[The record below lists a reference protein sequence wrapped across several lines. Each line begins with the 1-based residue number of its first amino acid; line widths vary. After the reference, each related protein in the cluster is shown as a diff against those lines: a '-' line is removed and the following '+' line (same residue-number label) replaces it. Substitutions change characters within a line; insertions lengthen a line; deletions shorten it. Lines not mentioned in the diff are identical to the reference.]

1 MKQLAIVS
9 GKGGTG
15 KTTLCA
21 SLAELA
27 SNKVIADCDV
37 EAPNLHL
44 LLDSSVFWEKD
55 YFGSKTAEIDKT
67 RCRKCGYCIQVCR
80 FDAINDFEVNSL
92 KCEGCA
98 ACVYTCPVGAV
109 NLLDTVTGKTILSES
124 KTGIFSHAK
133 LNIGADG
140 SGKLVTEVRKNAVTN
155 AWQEDVVFIDG
166 SPGIACVVIASITG
180 CDAILVVSEP
190 TLSGK
195 HDLARVLELAEH
207 FGIEAYVCINKFD
220 INPTMTSEIVRQ
232 CKKSNVRVIGKIPF
246 DREVNKSISKGI
258 PVVNNPRSNAGK
270 AIREIWEELRR
281 ILMI

>member
-140 SGKLVTEVRKNAVTN
+140 SGKLVTEVRSNGKKLMR
-155 AWQEDVVFIDG
+155 
-166 SPGIACVVIASITG
+166 IT
-180 CDAILVVSEP
+180 
-190 TLSGK
+190 
-195 HDLARVLELAEH
+195 
-207 FGIEAYVCINKFD
+207 
-220 INPTMTSEIVRQ
+220 
-232 CKKSNVRVIGKIPF
+232 
-246 DREVNKSISKGI
+246 
-258 PVVNNPRSNAGK
+258 
-270 AIREIWEELRR
+270 RR
-281 ILMI
+281 